1 MMGET
6 GARGRAGETQR
17 QRKDDEIVAT
27 RRVRT
32 RANLRIQTPIP
43 RRRRSLVVDDDDVA
57 KRKRDADAANKPK
70 TKTKT
75 RDAEGI
81 DDAIDRDRATPT
93 ETETETIATETVAT
107 ETDRLDDRP
116 NTNTIPYHTPSP
128 SRPARKLTTECART
142 PIVVVVVAMT
152 LEYPPDVL
160 QTIASHIR
168 EDVLALNYDLIKPQR
183 ITFVSSVTFGGG
195 KTLTSFLLSLALR
208 AFGLAVLAACGLV
221 AFVYVNRAR
230 VTARFDEWAR
240 ERVMMELRKRTT
252 ATCALAS
259 ARVRWNAVTLRGLT
273 IGNAREEGSEVTF
286 ASPHLASFREIKIGI
301 DFFSALGRLQM
312 GNCVF
317 GFVTTKCEEIYVS
330 GASVYIEEVGKA
342 KNFRIMRKKDKEAV
356 VVEAAAPAEVEV
368 APADGF
374 FGSMTSSLQATQKA
388 IDAQIQEAMKLP
400 GAVAGTLQNAGA
412 DVTKRLYALAE
423 ILEKLKRASPIDDEE
438 EKHLDS
444 TKLRRAPM
452 VLRVNN
458 LTFHDWSLSILSVA
472 STPFQ
477 FNLFEK
483 NNFIGRPGVLAKE
496 IGIGLVTEIM
506 NDFHRRM
513 FSGITDGVLGAGSS
527 ILGAGTTI
535 IGGVATAG
543 STIVGGVASGVT
555 TAGSTIIGGVT
566 SGVTRLAS

>member
-1 MMGET
+1 M
-6 GARGRAGETQR
+6 
-17 QRKDDEIVAT
+17 
-27 RRVRT
+27 
-32 RANLRIQTPIP
+32 
-43 RRRRSLVVDDDDVA
+43 SLD
-57 KRKRDADAANKPK
+57 
-70 TKTKT
+70 
-75 RDAEGI
+75 
-81 DDAIDRDRATPT
+81 
-93 ETETETIATETVAT
+93 
-107 ETDRLDDRP
+107 
-116 NTNTIPYHTPSP
+116 
-128 SRPARKLTTECART
+128 
-142 PIVVVVVAMT
+142 
-152 LEYPPDVL
+152 YPPDVL
-160 QTIASHIR
+160 ETIASHIR
-168 EDVLALNYDLIKPQR
+168 EDVLASNYDVIKPQR
-183 ITFVSSVTFGGG
+183 ITFASSVTFGGG
-195 KTLTSFLLSLALR
+195 NTLSSVALRLAMR
-208 AFGLAVLAACGLV
+208 AFGLVVWATCALV

-230 VTARFDEWAR
+230 VRARFDEWAR
-240 ERVMMELRKRTT
+240 ERVMRELRRRTT
-252 ATCALAS
+252 ATCALTS
-259 ARVRWNAVTLRGLT
+259 VRVRWNAVTLRGLT
-273 IGNAREEGSEVTF
+273 IGNAREEGCEVTF

-330 GASVYIEEVGKA
+330 GASVYIEEIGKA
-342 KNFRIMRKKDKEAV
+342 KNFRIMRKKEKEAV
-356 VVEAAAPAEVEV
+356 VVEAPAPAEEEV

-388 IDAQIQEAMKLP
+388 IDSQIQEAMKLP

-423 ILEKLKRASPIDDEE
+423 ILEQLKRSSPIDDEE

-452 VLRVNN
+452 VLRVNY

-496 IGIGLVTEIM
+496 VGIGLVTEIM

-527 ILGAGTTI
+527 VLGAGTTI
-535 IGGVATAG
+535 IGGVASGVTTAG
-543 STIVGGVASGVT
+543 TTIIDGVASGVT
-555 TAGSTIIGGVT
+555 TAGTTIIGGVT
-566 SGVTRLAS
+566 SGVTQARGLIG